1 MLYAALILS
10 LAANVATVLAW
21 SQMRRRWRWEQRAAE
36 ALAHKVALLERRR
49 GVA

>member
-1 MLYAALILS
+1 MLYAVLILS
-10 LAANVATVLAW
+10 LVANAATVLAW
-21 SQMRRRWRWEQRAAE
+21 RRARREWRWEQRAAE